1 MKVSTTTSRIAKRF
15 DDFTSIKV
23 IADAGFDAIDYSM
36 FCMNDYERE
45 VPDGQ
50 IRAAIERVGYTVK
63 EIR

>member
-36 FCMNDYERE
+36 SF
-45 VPDGQ
+45 
-50 IRAAIERVGYTVK
+50 
-63 EIR
+63 